1 MNPDADHAGKAGG
14 GPLRVAIFA
23 THPIQYQAPLW
34 RQLAGRTDLAV
45 HVFFGTDMSVRGYRD
60 EGFGTTLKWDLP
72 LLQGYPHTFLSTDPS
87 IQSVSFAGP
96 RAVGVR
102 PHLRA
107 FRPEVALLTGYNAL
121 FHLDAWRA
129 ARVQGARV
137 VLRHE
142 ATDVA
147 FARSGLKAGLRDA
160 LLRFLYGRVDRFA
173 AIGTE
178 ARRHLQRLGVPA
190 TRIGS
195 SPYCVDTDFM
205 ETQVQQWRAQRTAL
219 RAGLGIAADDIAFVF
234 SGKLIPR
241 KDPLLLLAAMKLL
254 PADVRGRVHLVVA
267 GNGQLSGEFT
277 AGARAVSG
285 VQVHQLGFLNQ
296 TEIGRAYA
304 AADALV
310 LPSRRG
316 GGETWGLVVNEA
328 MQFGLPA
335 IVSDGVGCHPDLVR
349 EGETG
354 FVFTSGSAAEL
365 AEKMTQYVTLA
376 PSDRAQLALAAQQ
389 RVASFSLNA
398 AAGGLADVIQEAAAR
413 TAA

>member
-1 MNPDADHAGKAGG
+1 MNPVTSHVGKTGG

-34 RQLAGRTDLAV
+34 RQLAGRADLAV
-45 HVFFGTDMSVRGYRD
+45 HVFYGTDMSVRGYRD
-60 EGFGTTLKWDLP
+60 EGFGATFKWDLP
-72 LLQGYPHTFLSTDPS
+72 LLQGYRHTFLSTDPG
-87 IQSVSFAGP
+87 IESVSFVRP
-96 RAVGVR
+96 RAVDVR
-102 PHLRA
+102 QHLRT
-107 FRPEVALLTGYNAL
+107 FQPEVVLLTGYNAL

-129 ARVQGARV
+129 ARRQGVRV
-137 VLRHE
+137 VMRHE

-147 FARSGLKAGLRDA
+147 HARSGAKAGLRDA
-160 LLRFLYGRVDRFA
+160 LLRFLYGRVNRFA

-178 ARRHLQRLGVPA
+178 ARRHLVRLGVPA
-190 TRIGS
+190 DRIGS
-195 SPYCVDTDFM
+195 SPYCVDTDFI
-205 ETQVQQWRAQRTAL
+205 ETQVQHWRTQRETV
-219 RAGLGIAADDIAFVF
+219 RAGLGIAPHEIAFIF

-241 KDPLLLLAAMKLL
+241 KDPLLLLAAMQQLS
-254 PADVRGRVHLVVA
+254 ADVRGRIHLVVA
-267 GNGQLSGEFT
+267 GDGHLRDKLA
-277 AGARAVSG
+277 AGARAVPG
-285 VQVHQLGFLNQ
+285 ARVHQLGFLNQ
-296 TEIGRAYA
+296 TEIGRAYV

-354 FVFTSGSAAEL
+354 FVFASGSAAEL
-365 AEKMTQYVTLA
+365 AEKMAHYTTLA
-376 PSDRAQLALAAQQ
+376 SGDRAQLARAARQH
-389 RVASFSLNA
+389 VASCSLSA
-398 AAGGLADVIQEAAAR
+398 ASGGLADVIMEAAAR